1 MSESLHADAGQRGYR
16 ILRDPELGLGP
27 GPVALRREKGE
38 AAGSSA
44 ARLTALADV
53 LAAQSDGALR
63 RTLIRSCIADAG
75 FDWLCY
81 CRVMC
86 LDARVSRAAWYAQ
99 YSPPGWAETYCSA
112 QCFDADMRIAKACT
126 TVGWPFAWVLD
137 DLKRDEAAGV
147 RHAGAA
153 RALAALAARA
163 GIGSGLTVG
172 FETARP
178 FEYCIVTL
186 SSTLATRA
194 WISDAT
200 MGAALVLAGEVHAFV
215 EPRIGPL
222 LTTTGADGL
231 PGLQKRML
239 DLMTQGLS
247 DREIGE
253 LLSLSADQVAY
264 QLGGIERRFGT
275 RNRAQ
280 LAYVAGVLSRQP
292 ALSAAEPA
300 MESADDDG
308 HRVRYA

>member
-16 ILRDPELGLGP
+16 ILRDPDLGLGP
-27 GPVALRREKGE
+27 GPVALSRAEDEPVR
-38 AAGSSA
+38 SST
-44 ARLTALADV
+44 ARLASLADV
-53 LAAQSDGALR
+53 LTAQSDGAQR
-63 RTLIRSCIADAG
+63 RALIRSCIVDAG

-81 CRVMC
+81 CRIMC
-86 LDARVSRAAWYAQ
+86 LDATVSRAAWYAQ
-99 YSPPGWAETYCSA
+99 YSPPGWAEAYCGA
-112 QCFDADMRIAKACT
+112 RCFDADMRVVKART
-126 TVGWPFAWVLD
+126 AGWPFAWVLD
-137 DLKRDEAAGV
+137 DLAREPAAGG
-147 RHAGAA
+147 RQSGPAQN
-153 RALAALAARA
+153 LATLAARA
-163 GIGSGLTVG
+163 GIGSGVTVG

-200 MGAALVLAGEVHAFV
+200 IGAALVVAGEVHAFI

-222 LTTTGADGL
+222 LTATGADGL
-231 PGLQKRML
+231 SMLQKRML
-239 DLMTQGLS
+239 ELMTQGLS

-253 LLSLSADQVAY
+253 LLSLSTDQVGY

-292 ALSAAEPA
+292 AERATEPV
-300 MESADDDG
+300 EDDER
-308 HRVRYA
+308 RVRYA

>member
-1 MSESLHADAGQRGYR
+1 MSESLHTDAGQRSYR

-27 GPVALRREKGE
+27 GPVVLPREE
-38 AAGSSA
+38 DEPARSSA
-44 ARLTALADV
+44 ARLAALADV
-53 LAAQSDGALR
+53 LTAQSDGALR
-63 RTLIRSCIADAG
+63 RTLIRSCLVDAG

-81 CRVMC
+81 CRIMC
-86 LDARVSRAAWYAQ
+86 LDGRVSRAAWYAQ
-99 YSPPGWAETYCSA
+99 YSPPGWAEAYCGA
-112 QCFDADMRIAKACT
+112 HCFDTDVRVVKAST
-126 TVGWPFAWVLD
+126 AGWPFAWMLD
-137 DLKRDEAAGV
+137 DLTRDAAGAG
-147 RHAGAA
+147 RAGAA
-153 RALAALAARA
+153 ARSLAALAARA
-163 GIGSGLTVG
+163 GIGSGVTVG

-178 FEYCIVTL
+178 FEYCMVTL

-200 MGAALVLAGEVHAFV
+200 MGAALVLAGEIHAFI

-231 PGLQKRML
+231 SGLQKRML
-239 DLMTQGLS
+239 DLMTQGSS
-247 DREIGE
+247 DREIGA

-292 ALSAAEPA
+292 AERAAQPPMEPV
-300 MESADDDG
+300 EDEG
-308 HRVRYA
+308 RRVRYA